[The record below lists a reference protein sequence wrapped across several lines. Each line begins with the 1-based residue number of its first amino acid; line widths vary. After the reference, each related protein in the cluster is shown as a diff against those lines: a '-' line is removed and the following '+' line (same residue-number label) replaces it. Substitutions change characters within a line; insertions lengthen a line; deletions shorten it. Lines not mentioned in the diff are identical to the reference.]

1 VRDAIRAEQT
11 GRIVGAKLF
20 FLPRYSPDLNPIEQ
34 VFAKL
39 KTLLRKTD
47 PRTIE
52 ATWRGIGQLLDRFT
66 PQECNGIEEGDTR
79 RVIRLWSHV
88 SASSCVAAGRS
99 VGVRGSRRLSGRGG
113 SARVFQFFLRE
124 KPFHRAAGRIGLSGL
139 RLTALRFRRLGF
151 ELQPHELLPNFRSQ
165 RIVTIFAAV
174 ALAAR
179 RPGPHSD
186 MI

>member
-1 VRDAIRAEQT
+1 MSAQVRVSPQVARSRA
-11 GRIVGAKLF
+11 RI
-20 FLPRYSPDLNPIEQ
+20 
-34 VFAKL
+34 
-39 KTLLRKTD
+39 
-47 PRTIE
+47 
-52 ATWRGIGQLLDRFT
+52 ATPERM
-66 PQECNGIEEGDTR
+66 
-79 RVIRLWSHV
+79 
-88 SASSCVAAGRS
+88 
-99 VGVRGSRRLSGRGG
+99 GG